1 MHANTVSTCGRGK
14 GCGGGS
20 YRRRPSALAN
30 EYFIKKYFFTLGILI
45 EL

>member
-1 MHANTVSTCGRGK
+1 MRTQSAHVAGGK

-30 EYFIKKYFFTLGILI
+30 EYFIEMYFFTLGILI